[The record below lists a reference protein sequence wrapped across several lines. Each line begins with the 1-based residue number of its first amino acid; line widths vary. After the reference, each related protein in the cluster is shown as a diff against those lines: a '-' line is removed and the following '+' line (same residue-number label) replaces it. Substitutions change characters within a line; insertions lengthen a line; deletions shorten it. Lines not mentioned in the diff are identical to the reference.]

1 VCVNTCRA
9 SATLRTIIQALL
21 VFMSRLMEKSPRYKA
36 AFRTTGGFQTC
47 VALLR
52 GIAHASGTDGAG
64 DAERAALV
72 LAALR
77 CMATALVG
85 APENRAYFAKEVRFA
100 SLLAPLRAP
109 FLLAPDRALD
119 VCEHLLGLAVH
130 ERWPHFPAVLLLHVR
145 DLPSALRLRCVVTAW
160 RDWRKQT

>member
-1 VCVNTCRA
+1 V
-9 SATLRTIIQALL
+9 RTAGAVAQALL
-21 VFMSRLMEKSPRYKA
+21 VFMARLMEKSARYKA

-52 GIAHASGTDGAG
+52 GIAHASSAAGAD

-130 ERWPHFPAVLLLHVR
+130 ERWPHFPTVLFLHAR
-145 DLPSALRLRCVVTAW
+145 DLPSALRLRCAGTAW
-160 RDWRKQT
+160 CGQRESKA